1 MMQGSTL
8 LTLRIFIPA
17 GQMATRAD
25 LLAVLPAI
33 LFTGVFSIAIGF
45 TLQVIAQ
52 KHTPT
57 NDAAL
62 IMSLESVFAVLFG
75 WLFLRESLLP
85 VQIAG
90 CILILAAV
98 VLVQAKNGKM
108 RAT

>member
-1 MMQGSTL
+1 ML
-8 LTLRIFIPA
+8 AVIPA
-17 GQMATRAD
+17 
-25 LLAVLPAI
+25 I
-33 LFTGVFSIAIGF
+33 IYTGVFSIAIGF

-52 KHTPT
+52 EHTPT

-75 WLFLRESLLP
+75 WIFLRETLFP

-98 VLVQAKNGKM
+98 LLVQAKTGKM